1 MKSRTVKFA
10 SVGMQQK
17 RANDRRFA
25 ALRGS
30 WRFLAAFCGLFSVG
44 CSPYFQAQIDL
55 TEQSRKGVAM
65 ISQSLENQQ
74 ELIQRFEQSQRLRI
88 DNAFDADV
96 REQETLTADWV
107 IDHRRAYAAAIDIL
121 SDSNHRRELS
131 HHNDRRT
138 LAAID
143 LALQKLEW
151 LSSIP
156 MQFKGGTP

>member
-1 MKSRTVKFA
+1 MKSRIVKA
-10 SVGMQQK
+10 LSIGMQQK
-17 RANDRRFA
+17 RANDRRLA

-30 WRFLAAFCGLFSVG
+30 RRFLAAFCGLFLVG

-55 TEQSRKGVAM
+55 TEQSRKGVSM
-65 ISQSLENQQ
+65 ISQSLEKQQ
-74 ELIQRFEQSQRLRI
+74 QLIQRFEQAQRQRI

-96 REQETLTADWV
+96 HEQQQLSAAWV
-107 IDHRRAYAAAIDIL
+107 IDHRRAYAAAIDL
-121 SDSNHRRELS
+121 LNESNHRNELS
-131 HHNDRRT
+131 HQNDQRT